1 LISFQGHKE
10 AVSAV
15 LWSEDGEMISSSWD
29 HTIKVWDAELGGI
42 KSEIIGNKS
51 FFDLHWSTLNR
62 LVITA
67 SADRHVRLYDPRS
80 KGLFFTTRLI
90 KFLQIYCCRGSTC
103 KINIHIT
110 HRVGAGCQMV
120 NHFRISFHFCILRQA
135 GQTLGYEE
143 VSYQSKNDFTAVII
157 KIFIVNLLTLNFV
170 YLSSPKASLYDM
182 SGHQEKVLCCDWSN
196 PELILSGSSD
206 NSLRVF
212 KAKHAM
218 S

>member
-1 LISFQGHKE
+1 MLISSLSYQSPLISFQGHKE

-15 LWSEDGEMISSSWD
+15 QWSEDGEMISSSWD

-80 KGLFFTTRLI
+80 KGLFLIARLI
-90 KFLQIYCCRGSTC
+90 CTNFLNCRRSTR

-110 HRVGAGCQMV
+110 H
-120 NHFRISFHFCILRQA
+120 
-135 GQTLGYEE
+135 
-143 VSYQSKNDFTAVII
+143 
-157 KIFIVNLLTLNFV
+157 
-170 YLSSPKASLYDM
+170 
-182 SGHQEKVLCCDWSN
+182 
-196 PELILSGSSD
+196 
-206 NSLRVF
+206 
-212 KAKHAM
+212 
-218 S
+218 